1 MKPIEN
7 GCKARIINS
16 NYGHNGVVVTVI
28 CCIGDVE
35 EFTRKHGPRWR
46 TDTGFLTNK
55 GTMVDHMGEI
65 QLQRIDY
72 DGNEKSSWEALKDIW
87 QPDSIKSAIV

>member
-7 GCKARIINS
+7 GCKARIVNS
-16 NYGHNGVVVTVI
+16 AIGNNGVVVTVVE
-28 CCIGDVE
+28 CIGNVHG
-35 EFTRKHGPRWR
+35 FTESAGPRWR
-46 TDTGFLTNK
+46 IDTDVLTSGGGMTN
-55 GTMVDHMGEI
+55 HMGEC

-87 QPDSIKSAIV
+87 QPEATTSASA